1 MYRKPS
7 VQVSVY
13 EYVSPLGRGLDPENR
28 WVRLSD
34 AIPWDDIEASYAAHF
49 RRGGAP
55 AKPSRFAFGAL
66 LIQKI
71 LNTSDAETV
80 AQITENPYLQYFIG
94 ITEFQT
100 NPPFNP
106 SLMSRFRNRID
117 AAAVHGMMKETQPLF
132 ARRQ

>member
-13 EYVSPLGRGLDPENR
+13 EYVSPFGRGLDPGNR
-28 WVRLSD
+28 WIRLSD
-34 AIPWDDIEASYAAHF
+34 TIPWDDIEASYAAHF

-71 LNTSDAETV
+71 LNTSDVETV

-94 ITEFQT
+94 IREFQT

-106 SLMSRFRNRID
+106 SLMSIFRKRID
-117 AAAVHGMMKETQPLF
+117 NVTVRKIMSETQPVF
-132 ARRQ
+132 AGRK